1 VRLVG
6 CKRAGIGFANRGP
19 AGKHQVA
26 LTFDDG
32 PSDYT
37 ASVLSILERDHVHG
51 TFFEVGDQIPGRTLV
66 MNQILDAGDELG
78 DHSLHHSA
86 FPSYPD
92 IAATGQRIEAAT
104 GFYPCLFRP
113 PYGSYNSGTVANA
126 SRAGM
131 STITWTVDP
140 RDWSTPGTAAIYSRV
155 VSATHPGSIVL
166 MHDGGGNRS
175 ETVAALPRII
185 RTFKGRGYRMVTVS
199 QLLGQPMRWRPA

>member
-1 VRLVG
+1 
-6 CKRAGIGFANRGP
+6 
-19 AGKHQVA
+19 
-26 LTFDDG
+26 
-32 PSDYT
+32 
-37 ASVLSILERDHVHG
+37 
-51 TFFEVGDQIPGRTLV
+51 

-113 PYGSYNSGTVANA
+113 PYGSYNSRTVANA